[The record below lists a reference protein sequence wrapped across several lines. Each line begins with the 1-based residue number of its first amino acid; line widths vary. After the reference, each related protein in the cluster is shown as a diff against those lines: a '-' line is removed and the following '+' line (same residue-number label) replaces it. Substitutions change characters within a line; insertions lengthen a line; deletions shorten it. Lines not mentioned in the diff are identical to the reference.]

1 MEVRRLPLLVI
12 PWALLPRPS
21 LDNKLLAG
29 GIYLASQ
36 VSVGLFRAPYPHN
49 AGLGSVRIYWRA
61 PGKPPPR
68 SLRNFSFRLF
78 RESGYFHHW

>member
-29 GIYLASQ
+29 GIYFASQ
-36 VSVGLFRAPYPHN
+36 VSEGLFRGFYPHN
-49 AGLGSVRIYWRA
+49 AGMGSVRILLA
-61 PGKPPPR
+61 
-68 SLRNFSFRLF
+68 SS
-78 RESGYFHHW
+78 RETFPSVA